1 MIGMIESGNGTY
13 LFHGIAAICKK
24 YRIGTP
30 HLHTAYDNIHRFPLF
45 RSGWIQITDKGIRKT
60 CSGKQYCK
68 REDGKEFYNI
78 MLFHFLPA
86 FLNDSKE
93 ILLY

>member
-1 MIGMIESGNGTY
+1 MIESGNGTDF
-13 LFHGIAAICKK
+13 FHGITAACKK
-24 YRIGTP
+24 DCIGSP
-30 HLHTAYDNIHRFPLF
+30 QLHTAHNNIYRFPLF
-45 RSGWIQITDKGIRKT
+45 CSGRIQVSDKGICK
-60 CSGKQYCK
+60 SSSAKQYCK

-86 FLNDSKE
+86 FLNGNKE